1 MRHVMR
7 GLLALVCAIALS
19 LTFSSANA
27 QSALVSNRM
36 NPLSGTGCTPGQALG
51 NPGFE
56 TGSASPWVTT
66 PNVIN
71 SNGSG
76 ESAHTGNYFA
86 WLDGYGTTHTDTL
99 SQQVTIPAGC
109 HAVLF
114 FWLHVDTQESSTTT
128 AYDTLTVTANSTTLG
143 TYSNLNAN
151 TGYAQKAF
159 NLSNMAG
166 QTVTITFT
174 GTEDYV
180 YATSFVIDDTA
191 LKLI

>member
-1 MRHVMR
+1 MRHAMR

-27 QSALVSNRM
+27 RSAPVSNAM
-36 NPLSGTGCTPGQALG
+36 TTPTGTGCTPGQIFG

-56 TGSASPWVTT
+56 TGQASPWTT
-66 PNVIN
+66 TAGVIN
-71 SNGSG
+71 GNGSG
-76 ESAHTGNYFA
+76 ETARTGSYFA

-99 SQQVTIPAGC
+99 SQQVSIPTSC
-109 HAVLF
+109 HAILF
-114 FWLHVDTQESSTTT
+114 FWLHVDTQETTTVT

-151 TGYAQKAF
+151 TGYVEKAF
-159 NLSNMAG
+159 DLSSMAG

-174 GTEDYV
+174 GTEDNI

-191 LKLI
+191 LQLI